1 MAVWILA
8 VGLPSALVLPL
19 VVGWPWFAGWL
30 LLVAVQALGMAAL
43 PPLVERFPLPAAGF
57 PLAVGLPSAA
67 VSPL

>member
-8 VGLPSALVLPL
+8 VGLPSAPALPL
-19 VVGWPWFAGWL
+19 VVGWPRLAGSL
-30 LLVAVQALGMAAL
+30 LLVAGQALWMAAL

-67 VSPL
+67 GSPL